1 MVALVK
7 RVGDGLAKAVA
18 GISCV
23 ESVFFRPAFAV
34 LSDGRTGTAGRGA
47 PPRTLPGQNQ
57 RTRRELSIVR
67 SSEGHGTTALTPF
80 LAEAMSGIVGP

>member
-1 MVALVK
+1 MRALLK
-7 RVGDGLAKAVA
+7 RVGDGHAKPVA

-23 ESVFFRPAFAV
+23 ESVSFAPLSL

-67 SSEGHGTTALTPF
+67 SSEGHETNALMPF